1 MAYNQPQHGG
11 EADAYYQSG
20 QQDIG
25 MQDQQ
30 KGYGQP
36 GQYQGGQYQQQPQGQ
51 YQQQP
56 QGQYQQQPYQQQQ
69 QQGPPPQQYP
79 QQPPNYGNN
88 MPPQNAP
95 NGKLSG
101 FEQTFK
107 LDKPKYNDIWA
118 ALLFLATFLGF
129 CAVSGL
135 AIHGYVVG
143 GSGAIYNGNQTVSL
157 NSNTI
162 ILFAFVLA
170 VAFVT
175 SAAYFWIIR
184 AFTKQAIWITGILQI
199 VFGIGTAIVYFA
211 RHYYSAAIVYLIF
224 SVFYIVCFIS
234 WIPRIPFSVL
244 MLQTV
249 IDVSKN
255 YGHVFVVSAI
265 GGFIA
270 TAFGAWFSVTMVSVY
285 VRYYPGNEACNAEGG
300 CSKAKVIGLLVF
312 ITFAGYWITEV
323 IKNVIHVTIS
333 GVYGSWYFCAQ
344 KPGGVPKGATRGAFK
359 RSMTYSFGSIS
370 FGSLIVALIQCLRQA
385 CSIAQQNEAAQGN
398 MLGAI
403 FFCCLQCFIGILDWA
418 IQFINEY
425 AFSYIALYG
434 KAYIPAAKTTWTMM
448 KDRGIDALVN
458 ECLINPVLTM
468 GAVFVA
474 YLCSFLAYL
483 YLAFTSPAYNEGN
496 AFTAVVMAFAFLI
509 GLQIANIFLVPIKS
523 GVSTLFVAM
532 AFDPEV
538 LINEFPDLWQRLIQ
552 VYPHVQQ
559 AVHV

>member
-11 EADAYYQSG
+11 QADGYYNQSG
-20 QQDIG
+20 QQDIY
-25 MQDQQ
+25 MQDQR

-36 GQYQGGQYQQQPQGQ
+36 VQYNGAPYQQQGG
-51 YQQQP
+51 YQQQ
-56 QGQYQQQPYQQQQ
+56 QGQYQQQPYQQMD
-69 QQGPPPQQYP
+69 GPPPQQYP

-88 MPPQNAP
+88 MPPQNNAP
-95 NGKLSG
+95 KGKLSG

-107 LDKPKYNDIWA
+107 LDKPKYNDLWA

-129 CAVSGL
+129 VAVSGI
-135 AIHGYVVG
+135 AIHGYVLG
-143 GSGAIYNGNQTVSL
+143 GTGGIYGNQQLHL

-170 VAFVT
+170 AAFFT
-175 SAAYFWIIR
+175 SAAYFWMIR

-199 VFGIGTAIVYFA
+199 VFGVGTAIVYFA

-224 SVFYIVCFIS
+224 AVFYIFCFIS

-249 IDVSKN
+249 IDISKN
-255 YGHVFVVSAI
+255 YGHVFMVSTI

-270 TAFGAWFSVTMVSVY
+270 TAFGAWFSVTMVSIY
-285 VRYYPGNEACNAEGG
+285 VRYYPGSEACSAGG
-300 CSKAKVIGLLVF
+300 CSQAKVIGLLVF

-323 IKNVIHVTIS
+323 IKNVIHVTVS
-333 GVYGSWYFCAQ
+333 GVYGAWYFCAQ

-370 FGSLIVALIQCLRQA
+370 FGSLIVAIIQCLRQA
-385 CSIAQQNEAAQGN
+385 CSIAQQNESAQGN
-398 MLGAI
+398 MLGAC
-403 FFCCLQCFIGILDWA
+403 FFCCLQCLIGILDWA
-418 IQFINEY
+418 VQFINEY

-483 YLAFTSPAYNEGN
+483 YITFTAPAYNQGG
-496 AFTAVVMAFAFLI
+496 AFTVVVMAFAFLI

-532 AFDPEV
+532 AFDPEI
-538 LINEFPDLWQRLIQ
+538 LINEYPDLWQRMIQ